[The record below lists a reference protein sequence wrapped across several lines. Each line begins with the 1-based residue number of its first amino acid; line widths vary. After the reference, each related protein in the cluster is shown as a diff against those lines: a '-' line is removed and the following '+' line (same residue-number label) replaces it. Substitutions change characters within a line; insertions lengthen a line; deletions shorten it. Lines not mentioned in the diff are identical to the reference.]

1 MDKKIKF
8 INIATIKLLPV
19 ISLLLCN
26 CIVYAQKATEI
37 ISRPID
43 TALISLPQQQPT
55 PNSQAI
61 KSTSSKKTQKPQIQ
75 KTDTIRRTG
84 KQTLIYLERS
94 DLVRFDNENLPDI
107 QVLIGNVI
115 LRHDDVYLYC
125 DSAHMNQETNSFK
138 AFGHVKIEQ
147 GDSLE
152 IYSKRLNYNGNTRIG
167 HLFHD
172 VKMINGEVTLY
183 TDTLIY
189 DRNRNLGYYKC
200 GGKLVDSLNTLVS
213 KHGYYYSNTKIA
225 EFKYD
230 VVGINN
236 SSTIESDTL
245 TYDTETKIA
254 TILGPT
260 HILHSDS
267 TTIYSE
273 LGWYN
278 SENDQSQLLKKSLIN
293 HGKGKTLSGD
303 TIFYDKHLGIG
314 EAFHNVILKDS
325 INKIRLHGHYGY
337 YKEEGE
343 ISIITD
349 SAMMVEYSQKDTT
362 YIHGDT
368 LYSYAQGDEENK
380 MNLVYHN
387 VRLFNKEFQGVCDS
401 LTFFSGDSILHM
413 MQMPIIW
420 NENQQITGDTIHIFP
435 KNGTIDKMRVVNN
448 AIMIQ
453 EEDTIHYNQ
462 VSGKE
467 IISYIENEELH
478 HVDISGN
485 VESIFYPND
494 QDGLIGLN
502 TIKSSYMTIYFAEGK
517 LERFVVFPSPTAV
530 MHPMSQVT
538 ENMLY
543 LPNYTWQI
551 NIRPTSKDDIFKTS
565 KRLTQEDINAQKEL
579 IKQQEQEERKNKRKK
594 HNQENATDI
603 TNNEQK

>member
-1 MDKKIKF
+1 MPESPQIELPEEIK
-8 INIATIKLLPV
+8 
-19 ISLLLCN
+19 
-26 CIVYAQKATEI
+26 QK
-37 ISRPID
+37 
-43 TALISLPQQQPT
+43 QQQR
-55 PNSQAI
+55 
-61 KSTSSKKTQKPQIQ
+61 KKERERKEEKEKEKELSQ
-75 KTDTIRRTG
+75 KTKQTTDSIKKTG

-94 DLVRFDNENLPDI
+94 DLVKFDNENLPDI

-115 LRHDDVYLYC
+115 LRHDDIYLYC
-125 DSAHMNQETNSFK
+125 DSAHMNQASNSFK

-189 DRNRNLGYYKC
+189 DRNKNLGYYKC

-213 KHGYYYSNTKIA
+213 KHGYYYSDSKIA
-225 EFKYD
+225 EFKYN

-245 TYDTETKIA
+245 IYNTETKIA

-260 HILHSDS
+260 YILHSDS

-278 SENDQSQLLKKSLIN
+278 SNTDQSELLKKSLIN
-293 HGKGKTLSGD
+293 HGDGKQLIGD
-303 TIFYDKHLGIG
+303 TIFYDKKLGIG

-325 INKIRLHGHYGY
+325 LNKIHLYGHYGY

-343 ISIITD
+343 IGIITD
-349 SAMMVEYSQKDTT
+349 SAMMVEFSQKDTT

-368 LYSYAQGDEENK
+368 LYSYAQGEEEK
-380 MNLVYHN
+380 MTLVYHN
-387 VRLFNKEFQGVCDS
+387 VRLFNNEFQGVCDS
-401 LTFFSGDSILHM
+401 LTFFSGDSILHL

-420 NENQQITGDTIHIFP
+420 NEDQQITGDTIHIYP
-435 KNGTIDKMRVVNN
+435 KNGSVDKMHVINN
-448 AIMIQ
+448 AMMTQ

-467 IISYIENEELH
+467 IIAYIQNEELH

-485 VESIFYPND
+485 VESLFYPND
-494 QDGLIGLN
+494 EEGLIGLN
-502 TIKSSYMTIYFAEGK
+502 SIKSSYMTIYFEDGK
-517 LERFVVFPSPTAV
+517 LQRFIVFPSPTAV
-530 MHPMSQVT
+530 MYPMSQIT

-543 LPNYTWQI
+543 LANYTWQI
-551 NIRPTSKDDIFKTS
+551 DTRPISKEDIFRNS
-565 KRLTQEDINAQKEL
+565 KRLTQSDIDAKKEQ
-579 IKQQEQEERKNKRKK
+579 IKQQEQEERKNKRQKR
-594 HNQENATDI
+594 NQENATNF
-603 TNNEQK
+603 TNIQQE

>member
-1 MDKKIKF
+1 MGKKIKI

-19 ISLLLCN
+19 IFLLLCS
-26 CIVYAQKATEI
+26 CVVYAQMPTEL
-37 ISRPID
+37 ISKPID
-43 TALISLPQQQPT
+43 TTLISLPQQQPSS
-55 PNSQAI
+55 NLQAR
-61 KSTSSKKTQKPQIQ
+61 KPTSSKKTQKPQTQ
-75 KTDTIRRTG
+75 KTDTIKRTG

-107 QVLIGNVI
+107 QVLIGNVL

-125 DSAHMNQETNSFK
+125 DSAHMNQKTNSFK

-189 DRNRNLGYYKC
+189 DRNKNLGYYKC

-230 VVGINN
+230 VVGVNN

-245 TYDTETKIA
+245 TYNTETKIA

-293 HGKGKTLSGD
+293 HGKGKTLAGD
-303 TIFYDKHLGIG
+303 TIFYDKRLGIG

-325 INKIRLHGHYGY
+325 LNKIRLHGHYGY

-343 ISIITD
+343 ISHITD
-349 SAMMVEYSQKDTT
+349 SAIMVEYSQKDTT

-380 MNLVYHN
+380 MTLVYHN
-387 VRLFNKEFQGVCDS
+387 VRLFNNEFQGVCDS

-420 NENQQITGDTIHIFP
+420 NENQQITGDTIHLYP
-435 KNGTIDKMRVVNN
+435 KNGTIDKMHVVNN

-453 EEDTIHYNQ
+453 EEDSIHYNQ

-502 TIKSSYMTIYFAEGK
+502 TIKSSYMTVYFAEGK

-530 MHPMSQVT
+530 MYPMSQVT

-551 NIRPTSKDDIFKTS
+551 DTRPTSKDDIFRRP
-565 KRLTQEDINAQKEL
+565 KRLTQADVDAQKEL

-594 HNQENATDI
+594 RNQENATDI
-603 TNNEQK
+603 TNSEQK